1 MILINQLVYVVIG
14 PSSFRAATFPSTRG
28 RHRVGVSVGVR
39 RDGRHGTSVSL
50 SRRVV
55 THHLSARTDRFFV
68 GCVFVFTSTAR
79 RADARSRPS
88 ISPIEACA
96 PTLASSRTATVEG
109 PTATATTLDDARGGG
124 EKERRREKTRGPSR
138 SNPRERAR
146 IESIESNASNAS
158 NESIESIGRTV
169 DDRSIESNS
178 FIRAFVPIHP
188 SVPSEEERRRRE
200 V

>member
-68 GCVFVFTSTAR
+68 CGVCVFIYARTHVLDHRYRPSR
-79 RADARSRPS
+79 RALSHARVVHPPPRWK
-88 ISPIEACA
+88 
-96 PTLASSRTATVEG
+96 
-109 PTATATTLDDARGGG
+109 DDGDGDDT
-124 EKERRREKTRGPSR
+124 RRR
-138 SNPRERAR
+138 
-146 IESIESNASNAS
+146 
-158 NESIESIGRTV
+158 
-169 DDRSIESNS
+169 
-178 FIRAFVPIHP
+178 
-188 SVPSEEERRRRE
+188 ERRRRE
-200 V
+200 GAETREDERTVSIESARACADRIDRIERIERIERIHRIHRSDG

>member
-68 GCVFVFTSTAR
+68 CGVCVCIYLDRTTRGHTYSTIDIAHR
-79 RADARSRPS
+79 
-88 ISPIEACA
+88 
-96 PTLASSRTATVEG
+96 RTALSHARVVH
-109 PTATATTLDDARGGG
+109 PPPRWKDDGDGDDT
-124 EKERRREKTRGPSR
+124 RRR
-138 SNPRERAR
+138 
-146 IESIESNASNAS
+146 
-158 NESIESIGRTV
+158 
-169 DDRSIESNS
+169 
-178 FIRAFVPIHP
+178 
-188 SVPSEEERRRRE
+188 ERRRRE
-200 V
+200 GAETREDERTVSIESARACADRIDRIERIERIERIHRIHRSDG